1 MKLIPVGFVLACS
14 LLVARQAGAE
24 PWSKRL
30 TPQLP
35 DENFTV
41 KVEPVKGTDFLRFV
55 VTVKLKDK
63 KDLPVTRGLLRVF
76 HGKEYIALCPVQPTG
91 PEGERLFSFQ
101 VAAKY
106 AEKPK
111 FSYSQNA
118 DFDFNEYWFY
128 LKDFV
133 EAK

>member
-1 MKLIPVGFVLACS
+1 MKFIPSVLVLACS
-14 LLVARQAGAE
+14 LLVGSQAGAE
-24 PWSKRL
+24 PWSKQL
-30 TPQLP
+30 TREQP
-35 DENFTV
+35 DENFSI
-41 KVEPVKGTDFLRFV
+41 KVGRVKGTDILQFR

-63 KDLPVTRGLLRVF
+63 KDLPVTRHVLRIF
-76 HGKEYIALCPVQPTG
+76 NGKEYIALCPVQPTG
-91 PEGERLFSFQ
+91 PEGERLFFFQ

-106 AEKPK
+106 AQTSK